1 MSSVDPVIH
10 LLADLDHPARP
21 RVEFRDA
28 LLALLLAEARRA
40 MGREPEAQASARSN
54 GWRARVLG
62 AVRRRPGRTMLAFV
76 VVAGAAAL
84 ALLVGSPWKDSP
96 GFLERAR
103 AALTPPSGTILH
115 YRYEETQSAGALGCT
130 VDRAA

>member
-1 MSSVDPVIH
+1 
-10 LLADLDHPARP
+10 
-21 RVEFRDA
+21 
-28 LLALLLAEARRA
+28 
-40 MGREPEAQASARSN
+40 
-54 GWRARVLG
+54 
-62 AVRRRPGRTMLAFV
+62 MLAFV

-96 GFLERAR
+96 GFLERAQ

-130 VDRAA
+130 VTTGPREVWIDRHRRTGIALCCPTSASRKREMSTSVRVSAATIRCPGSAVR